1 MYVLSPG
8 RCFTADA
15 AAPPP
20 TPVVAVLV
28 ATAAFEF
35 VEAVVAVASSVPIRR
50 LRSFVSN
57 VMSTSFTHWFW
68 SIMCVVVVVV
78 AVK

>member
-15 AAPPP
+15 AAPP